1 MKTTTGQPTLAELKA
16 RIAKGEYTLDS
27 GLVADE
33 ILEKLRLVRTVRTQL
48 VAGSEAERTPRA
60 RPRSRRR
67 FKAMPEDHATSVPAR
82 VPA

>member
-1 MKTTTGQPTLAELKA
+1 MAELKA
-16 RIAKGEYTLDS
+16 RIAKGEYTLDP

-48 VAGSEAERTPRA
+48 VTGSEAERTQRT

-67 FKAMPEDHATSVPAR
+67 FEAMPPDHATRDPAR